1 MRKPFSLTA
10 FTFGKISLFIIYFW
24 FGILKVLNIS
34 PAEALVN
41 HLGEITIEYFINNST
56 FIFLFGIF
64 ECLIGLGFLFN
75 KTLKI
80 AFFALLLHMATTFL
94 PMIFLPND
102 TWNSFLTPTLVGQ
115 YIIKNLAI
123 ISLSYYLFLNL
134 KQKITE

>member
-1 MRKPFSLTA
+1 MRIPFSLTA

-64 ECLIGLGFLFN
+64 ECFIGLGFLFN